1 VEAVLRGEHA
11 PATPLLRAQLV
22 DALWEAVRDAELA
35 PARFLS
41 FAVGQLPLT
50 RDDIALSG
58 LLARID
64 AAFLRYLNDAQRD
77 ALAVAVE
84 RALREPEAAGSRRL
98 LLTRAFIGLAWS
110 PEGLAELKRMLAE
123 GGLASRDRFRI
134 VQRLI
139 ARGDPEA
146 PALLARQAAADPGD
160 DGRRYAFAAGAAD
173 AAAKPRLFH
182 AFLEDKALPESWIEA
197 ALFPLNAPEQAA
209 LTRPLL
215 AEALARL
222 PELKR
227 TRKIFF
233 VNNWLDA
240 FIGGQTGPEALA
252 AVEIFLERGNPDPDL
267 RLKVLEA
274 ADGLERAVR
283 IRRKF
288 GAS

>member
-1 VEAVLRGEHA
+1 VLRGEHA
-11 PATPLLRAQLV
+11 PVTPLLQAQLV

-41 FAVGQLPLT
+41 FAVWQLPLT

-64 AAFLRYLNDAQRD
+64 AAFRRYLNDAQRD

-98 LLTRAFIGLAWS
+98 LLTRAFVGLAWS

-160 DGRRYAFAAGAAD
+160 DGRRYAFATGAAD
-173 AAAKPRLFH
+173 AAAKPRLFR

-227 TRKIFF
+227 ARKIFF

-252 AVEIFLERGNPDPDL
+252 GVEAFLQRGEIDADL

-274 ADGLERAVR
+274 MDGLERAVR

-288 GAS
+288 AAS